1 MLVLGKI
8 NIPEKIDLK
17 LMRKYLKTFSMY
29 YIKTVYKSRDLTN
42 QTKVKR
48 LNLIQNYI
56 QNTYKTNKTL
66 YDMIQNIL
74 YAINITKEGIIYTSK
89 EHINTIKVDQIFKLV
104 TFGNLNL
111 QKSAIFNEAL
121 RYGIKATKV
130 MMSYGR

>member
-8 NIPEKIDLK
+8 NIPEKTDLK
-17 LMRKYLKTFSMY
+17 LMRKYLKTFSMHY
-29 YIKTVYKSRDLTN
+29 VKAVYKSRDLDS
-42 QTKVKR
+42 QIKVKR

-66 YDMIQNIL
+66 YNMILNIL
-74 YAINITKEGIIYTSK
+74 HAVNITNNGIIYTNK

-130 MMSYGR
+130 MMGYGR